1 MSYTKPLEVTLF
13 IISEEIPVK
22 AAYTKNDVSD
32 SRKVI
37 SYGGLGT
44 VNFWFISERVSHECQ
59 KV

>member
-1 MSYTKPLEVTLF
+1 MLSTKPLEVLF
-13 IISEEIPVK
+13 FISSEEIPVK

-44 VNFWFISERVSHECQ
+44 VIFLFISERVSNEC
-59 KV
+59 